1 MRKIAILIF
10 GAFLTIQVYSQ
21 NTQNTI
27 KVEEGDTKEAIIN
40 KAAHVVPTENQ
51 LDALR
56 NEFIAF
62 IHFGPNTY
70 TRMEWGSG
78 MEDPEVFDLK
88 TLDTDQWCRAMKD
101 AGMKMV
107 ILTVKHH
114 DGFVLWQSRYTNHG
128 IMSTPFRDGK
138 GDILKDLSESC
149 RK

>member
-88 TLDTDQWCRAMKD
+88 TLDTDQWCRAMKY
-101 AGMKMV
+101 AG
-107 ILTVKHH
+107 
-114 DGFVLWQSRYTNHG
+114 R
-128 IMSTPFRDGK
+128 
-138 GDILKDLSESC
+138 
-149 RK
+149 